1 MKKKEVSERFQ
12 FKNKKIIVTGSN
24 RGLGQEIALDFAKEG
39 ASLVLADIIC
49 PEETAKLARQLGSP
63 CLALEIDVSDD
74 DSVKRMVEEALC
86 KFGDIDILVNN
97 AGVGQSGSAP
107 TEDCP
112 MEEWDRIIK
121 INLRGTFLCSKS
133 VGKQMIKKGGGSI
146 INIAST
152 AGLNGIP
159 RAAAYCASKAGVIV
173 LTKSLAVEWA
183 KHNVRVN
190 AVAPHYLETEL
201 TRDVRASEK
210 ILHGIIRQIPMGRF
224 GMPREILGAVSL
236 LASSAS
242 SYITGTVIVV
252 DGGFLAS

>member
-1 MKKKEVSERFQ
+1 MKTMDSSERLQ
-12 FKNKKIIVTGSN
+12 FENKKIIVTGSN
-24 RGLGQEIALDFAKEG
+24 QGLGQEIALNFAKQG

-49 PEETAKLARQLGSP
+49 PEETAKLAKQLGSP
-63 CLALEIDVSDD
+63 CLSLQTDVSDE
-74 DSVKRMVEEALC
+74 DSVKRMVEKALC
-86 KFGDIDILVNN
+86 QFGEIDILVNN

-107 TEDCP
+107 SEDCSI
-112 MEEWDRIIK
+112 EEWDRIIK

-133 VGKQMIKKGGGSI
+133 VGKQMIRRGGGSI

-159 RAAAYCASKAGVIV
+159 RVAAYCASKAGVIL
-173 LTKSLAVEWA
+173 LTKSLALEWA

-201 TRDVRASEK
+201 TKGVRASEK
-210 ILHGIIRQIPMGRF
+210 IFHGIIRQIPMGRF
-224 GMPREILGAVSL
+224 GMPGEILGAVSL

-252 DGGFLAS
+252 DGGFSAG